1 MISFKQY
8 TLNEGGN
15 AVEGVSGINQENS
28 MATVKSA
35 FKDYLKALGITEKDT
50 AMLGSTGKK
59 APGAVSGD
67 IDIALSAPALLN
79 NKGVS
84 TYGDMI
90 DLIVAITKKLGYKY
104 ADMRS
109 IGIVSVGYPIT
120 NADGKQ
126 DGKTVQLDFMIV
138 DSVKLASWSYYSP
151 SYLESDLKG
160 LYRNELMY
168 AVAKYAGIKV
178 KEMSDDKQAVTWDR
192 FWFSLTHGLQKGT
205 QTLKSPKTGKIT
217 KTAKKVQ
224 PADLLSNDPDTIV
237 SHLFGSKYK
246 ASDILTFD
254 NALDAIKSASFPHK
268 KHRKAIY
275 KMAKDGI
282 LKKKKYPVPESLDN
296 LIG

>member
-1 MISFKQY
+1 MISFRQY
-8 TLNEGGN
+8 ITEGGN

-28 MATVKSA
+28 IATVKSA
-35 FKDYLKALGITEKDT
+35 FNDYLKALGITEKDT
-50 AMLGSTGKK
+50 ALLGSTGKK

-67 IDIALSAPALLN
+67 IDIALSAPALLKK
-79 NKGVS
+79 KGVS
-84 TYGDMI
+84 TFGDMI
-90 DLIVAITKKLGYKY
+90 DLIVDITKNKGYKF

-126 DGKTVQLDFMIV
+126 EGKTVQLDFMIV

-168 AVAKYAGIKV
+168 AIAKYAGIKV
-178 KEMSDDKQAVTWDR
+178 KEMGDDKQAVTWDR

-217 KTAKKVQ
+217 KTAKKVK
-224 PADLLSNDPDTIV
+224 PAELLSDDPDAIV
-237 SHLFGSKYK
+237 GYLFGTKYK
-246 ASDILTFD
+246 ASDLLTFEQ
-254 NALDAIKSASFPHK
+254 ALDAIKSASFPHK

-282 LKKKKYPVPESLDN
+282 LKKKYPVPESLDS
-296 LIG
+296 LI

>member
-1 MISFKQY
+1 MISFRQY
-8 TLNEGGN
+8 ITEGGN

-28 MATVKSA
+28 IATVKSA
-35 FKDYLKALGITEKDT
+35 FKDYLKALGISEKDT
-50 AMLGSTGKK
+50 ALLGSTGKK

-67 IDIALSAPALLN
+67 IDIALSAPALLKK
-79 NKGVS
+79 KGVS
-84 TYGDMI
+84 TFDDMI
-90 DLIVAITKKLGYKY
+90 DLIVDITKKKGYKF

-120 NADGKQ
+120 NTDGKQ
-126 DGKTVQLDFMIV
+126 EGKTVQLDFMIV

-168 AVAKYAGIKV
+168 AIAKYAGINV

-217 KTAKKVQ
+217 KTAKKVK
-224 PADLLSNDPDTIV
+224 PAELLSDDPDTIV
-237 SHLFGSKYK
+237 GYLFGTKYK
-246 ASDILTFD
+246 ASDLLTFEQ
-254 NALDAIKSASFPHK
+254 ALDAIKSASFPHK

-282 LKKKKYPVPESLDN
+282 LKKKYPVPESLDS
-296 LIG
+296 LI